1 MRLPRLS
8 PWVAVAAAPLAVIC
22 HLILTAKGL

>member
-1 MRLPRLS
+1 MRLLTVS
-8 PWVAVAAAPLAVIC
+8 PWVYVAAAPLAVIC